1 VESRRVLL
9 AVVLSLAVL
18 IAWQIWFAPPPPA
31 RPVPASPAA
40 TAPVE
45 APAAA
50 VEEATAEE
58 EAEPVDEG
66 EPVAAAAEETV
77 VVESDVYR
85 AELSNRGGHLVS
97 FVLKDHQARDGG
109 LVDLVR
115 RRAPGEPL
123 PFSLVDP
130 AGEPLAIDRELFAV
144 EQSLSGRAGTEIVFR
159 HRGAAGAAE
168 KRFVFQ
174 PGGRFDVEIVV
185 ERPRRWALFVGPG
198 LRNPT
203 LEELENRYER
213 RFVAWRRGGESD
225 DLDANEKD
233 APVVLPGRGLG
244 WVALADQYFIAALR
258 PQVGVE
264 EVVLAPQVMV
274 EGEGRSWSFHPVGA
288 EVPEAEKDAPR
299 ELALHLHPSG
309 DEMALQAFWGA
320 KNHQRLAALGWGI
333 EETVNFGI
341 FGFLARWLLV
351 GLLWIHDNVVQNYGW
366 AIVLMTLVIKV
377 LLLPLS
383 HKAMISAQRMREIQ
397 PQMQAVRAKW
407 RGKLRDKNGRMNFEA
422 QRKMN
427 EEIRELTQQA
437 GVNPIGGCLPMLLQ
451 MPVLFAFYYLLIA
464 SVELRGADWT
474 LWIHDLSVRD
484 PYYVLPLVMG
494 ATQFL
499 QMKMTPMSADPMQ
512 RRIMMLMPVVFTVFF
527 LGFPAGLVLYWL
539 TNNVLTIAQQM
550 IYNRLE
556 QRRLGP
562 PAEETAPKSGRRKSS
577 KQAKQV
583 KQVKQVTPK

>member
-1 VESRRVLL
+1 MESRRVLL
-9 AVVLSLAVL
+9 AVLLSLAVL
-18 IAWQIWFAPPPPA
+18 IAWQTWFAPPPPQ
-31 RPVPASPAA
+31 RPAPEAPAA
-40 TAPVE
+40 TAPTSD
-45 APAAA
+45 PAAA
-50 VEEATAEE
+50 VPETEAAEDEEP
-58 EAEPVDEG
+58 EPADEG
-66 EPVAAAAEETV
+66 EPIAAAGEETV

-85 AELSNRGGHLVS
+85 AELSNRGARLVS
-97 FVLKDHQARDGG
+97 FVLKDHRARDGG

-115 RRAPGEPL
+115 RRAEGEPL
-123 PFSLVDP
+123 PFSLVDL
-130 AGEPLAIDRELFAV
+130 AGEPLALDRELFAV
-144 EQSLSGRAGTEIVFR
+144 EQSVSGRGTELVFR

-174 PGGRFDVEIVV
+174 PGGRFDVEIEV

-203 LEELENRYER
+203 IEELENRYER
-213 RFVAWRRGGESD
+213 RFVAWQRGGESD
-225 DLDANEKD
+225 DLDANEED
-233 APVVLPGRGLG
+233 APVILPGRGLG
-244 WVALADQYFIAALR
+244 WVALADQYFITALR
-258 PQVGVE
+258 PRDGVD
-264 EVVLAPQVMV
+264 EVVLTPQVML
-274 EGEGRSWSFHPVGA
+274 EDEDGRSWSFHPVGGD
-288 EVPEAEKDAPR
+288 VPEAEQDAPR
-299 ELALHLHPSG
+299 ELALQLQPSG
-309 DEMALQAFWGA
+309 DQMAIQAFWGA
-320 KNHQRLAALGWGI
+320 KNHQRLASLGWGL

-351 GLLWIHDNVVQNYGW
+351 GLLWIYDNVVHNYGW
-366 AIVLMTLVIKV
+366 AIVLMTVVIKI

-383 HKAMISAQRMREIQ
+383 HKAMVSAQKMREIQ

-427 EEIRELTQQA
+427 EEIRDLTQQA
-437 GVNPIGGCLPMLLQ
+437 GVNPAGGCLPMLLQ

-474 LWIHDLSVRD
+474 LWINDLSERD

-539 TNNVLTIAQQM
+539 TNNVLTIVQQM

-556 QRRLGP
+556 QRRGL
-562 PAEETAPKSGRRKSS
+562 PAEEVPAKGGRRKRS
-577 KQAKQV
+577 
-583 KQVKQVTPK
+583 KQVTPK

>member
-1 VESRRVLL
+1 MESRRVLL
-9 AVVLSLAVL
+9 AIVLSLAVL
-18 IAWQIWFAPPPPA
+18 IVWQTWFAPPPPQ
-31 RPVPASPAA
+31 RPVA
-40 TAPVE
+40 E
-45 APAAA
+45 APAPAA
-50 VEEATAEE
+50 GERTPAGSADAAA
-58 EAEPVDEG
+58 EAEPEPEPAEIG
-66 EPVAAAAEETV
+66 EPIAAGAEETI
-77 VVESDVYR
+77 VVENDLYR
-85 AELSNRGGHLVS
+85 AELSNRGGVLTA
-97 FVLKDHQARDGG
+97 FVLKEHLSREGG
-109 LVDLVR
+109 QVDLVR
-115 RRAPGEPL
+115 RRAAGEPL
-123 PFSLVDP
+123 PFSLVDT
-130 AGEPLAIDRELFAV
+130 AGEPLALDRALFAV
-144 EQSLSGRAGTEIVFR
+144 EQTVERDGTSVTFR
-159 HRGAAGAAE
+159 HRGPAGTAE

-174 PGGRFDVEIVV
+174 PAGRFDLAVSV
-185 ERPRRWALFVGPG
+185 ERPRDWALFVGPG

-203 LEELENRYER
+203 VEELENRYDR
-213 RFVAWRRGGESD
+213 RYVAWMRGGEVD
-225 DLDANEKD
+225 DLDSTEEEA
-233 APVVLPGRGLG
+233 VVVPGRGLE
-244 WVALADQYFIAALR
+244 WLALTDQYFITALR
-258 PQVGVE
+258 PLDGVE
-264 EVVLAPQVMV
+264 GVALLPQVMV
-274 EGEGRSWSFHPVGA
+274 GDPGSAGEFHPLTA
-288 EVPEAEKDAPR
+288 EVPEAEADMPR
-299 ELALHLHPSG
+299 ELALQVLPAG
-309 DEMALQAFWGA
+309 DDLALAAYWGA
-320 KNHQRLAALGWGI
+320 KNYERLNALEWGV

-351 GLLWIHDNVVQNYGW
+351 GLLWIHDNVVHNYGW
-366 AIVLMTLVIKV
+366 AIVVMTIGIKI

-383 HKAMISAQRMREIQ
+383 HTAMVSAQKMREIQ

-437 GVNPIGGCLPMLLQ
+437 GVNPAGGCLPMLLQ

-539 TNNVLTIAQQM
+539 TNNVLTIVQQT

-556 QRRLGP
+556 QRRNPP
-562 PAEETAPKSGRRKSS
+562 PAAEAAKPARRKSS
-577 KQAKQV
+577 KQVASK
-583 KQVKQVTPK
+583 

>member
-1 VESRRVLL
+1 MESRRVLL
-9 AVVLSLAVL
+9 AVLLSLAVL
-18 IAWQIWFAPPPPA
+18 IAWQMWFAPPPPQ
-31 RPVPASPAA
+31 RPAPEAPAA
-40 TAPVE
+40 TA
-45 APAAA
+45 ATGDPAAT
-50 VEEATAEE
+50 VP
-58 EAEPVDEG
+58 EAEPEVEEEEPEPADEG
-66 EPVAAAAEETV
+66 EPVAAADEETV

-85 AELSNRGGHLVS
+85 AELSNRGALLVS
-97 FVLKDHQARDGG
+97 FVLKDHRARDGG
-109 LVDLVR
+109 PVDLVR
-115 RRAPGEPL
+115 RRTAGEPL
-123 PFSLVDP
+123 PFSLIDP
-130 AGEPLAIDRELFAV
+130 AGEPLALDRELFAV
-144 EQSLSGRAGTEIVFR
+144 EQSMSERGTELVFR

-174 PGGRFDVEIVV
+174 PGGRFDIEVEVQ
-185 ERPRRWALFVGPG
+185 RPRRWALFVGPG

-203 LEELENRYER
+203 IEELENRYER
-213 RFVAWRRGGESD
+213 RFVAWQGGGESD
-225 DLDANEKD
+225 DLDANDED

-258 PQVGVE
+258 PRDGVD

-274 EGEGRSWSFHPVGA
+274 EEEGRSWSFHPVGGD
-288 EVPEAEKDAPR
+288 VPEAEKDAPR
-299 ELALHLHPSG
+299 ELTLQLHPTG
-309 DEMALQAFWGA
+309 DAMSLQAFWGA
-320 KNHQRLAALGWGI
+320 KNHQRLVGLGWGL

-351 GLLWIHDNVVQNYGW
+351 GLLWIHDNIVHNYGW
-366 AIVLMTLVIKV
+366 AIVLMTLAIKI

-383 HKAMISAQRMREIQ
+383 HKAMVSAQKMREIQ

-427 EEIRELTQQA
+427 EEIRDLTQQA
-437 GVNPIGGCLPMLLQ
+437 GVNPAGGCLPMLLQ

-474 LWIHDLSVRD
+474 LWINDLSVRD

-512 RRIMMLMPVVFTVFF
+512 RRIMMLMPIVFTVFF

-539 TNNVLTIAQQM
+539 TNNVLTIIQQM

-556 QRRLGP
+556 QRRADP
-562 PAEETAPKSGRRKSS
+562 PAEEIQAKGKRRKSP
-577 KQAKQV
+577 
-583 KQVKQVTPK
+583 KQVTPK